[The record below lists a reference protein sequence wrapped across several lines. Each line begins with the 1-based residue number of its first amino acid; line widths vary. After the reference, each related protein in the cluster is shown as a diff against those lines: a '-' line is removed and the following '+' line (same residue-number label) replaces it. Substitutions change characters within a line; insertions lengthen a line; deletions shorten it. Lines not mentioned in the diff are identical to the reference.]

1 MAVSDFGAPI
11 PGNSL
16 FTHAPGE
23 RPWERPSKLNTVE
36 EAVSFYVT
44 SLAKEDIMDD
54 LMVAM
59 EAGVPIYPIA
69 KALTTS
75 QVMRGTHTLDVALL
89 VRPVIIE
96 LLAAVAESNDIDF
109 KFSNRNIKK
118 EMDEKE
124 RARIQMILN
133 SAVAKAEEEG
143 TKDAGTDL
151 LGEIAEFLGQD
162 SGADKEA
169 QEDET
174 PEDMPPPEAE
184 ELEQVNAPPMEG
196 AEPEELDTQEQV
208 PQEMGL
214 MSRR

>member
-109 KFSNRNIKK
+109 KFSNKNIKK

-124 RARIQMILN
+124 KARIQMILN
-133 SAVAKAEEEG
+133 SAMTKAEEEG
-143 TKDAGTDL
+143 TADEGTKL
-151 LGEIAEFLGQD
+151 LGEISEFLEQG
-162 SGADKEA
+162 KVE
-169 QEDET
+169 ET
-174 PEDMPPPEAE
+174 PEEDVPPPAAE
-184 ELEQVNAPPMEG
+184 ELEQVDAPPMEG
-196 AEPEELDTQEQV
+196 AEPEELDTQEQA